1 MDHLEQLPA
10 ALQRL
15 HLAEVTP
22 DGDINT
28 SAIDLSHLTALTE
41 LCLGMGV
48 IAGDLL
54 PPNLAVFQNYDFID
68 DDISSSLNRSLES
81 AVLLP
86 LKGLKH
92 LDGWIGSETFVPL
105 AAELTALTS
114 VMLKHDCSDPNFTTA
129 AAAAGAEESYTFDG
143 GLKGVVCALSSAGA
157 AASIRAVQLGLEGS
171 ARAFGAP
178 LIQQLAR
185 LPSMTSLGFCDS
197 VSVAPDGVAQLC
209 LLSGLCKLD
218 LWGCRVSVQALQK
231 LPGAVSRLPGLQKL
245 RLPCAVRLSV
255 AQQQPQPAAAGA
267 SEGAPA
273 VAAATAAE
281 APAGD
286 SRPRCHWQAVC
297 EELAGL
303 TQLHSLHLH
312 LAMNDTRAAPLLAAP
327 SGHLTEVHWACSA
340 SCTF

>member
-1 MDHLEQLPA
+1 MEHMEHLPA

-28 SAIDLSHLTALTE
+28 AAIDLSHLTALTE

-54 PPNLAVFQNYDFID
+54 PANLAVFHKYDFID
-68 DDISSSLNRSLES
+68 DDVSSSLNRSLEC

-86 LKGLKH
+86 LTGLRH
-92 LDGWIGSETFVPL
+92 LDGWIGSDSLVPL
-105 AAELTALTS
+105 AAELTVLTS

-129 AAAAGAEESYTFDG
+129 AAAGAAEESYAFDG
-143 GLKGVVCALSSAGA
+143 GLKGVVCALFSAGA
-157 AASIRAVQLGLEGS
+157 AGSIRAVQLGLEGS
-171 ARAFGAP
+171 ARAFGTP
-178 LIQQLAR
+178 LMQQLAR
-185 LPSMTSLGFCDS
+185 LPSMASLSFRDS
-197 VSVAPDGVAQLC
+197 VSVGPDGVAKLC

-218 LWGCRVSVQALQK
+218 LWGCLLSVQALQK
-231 LPGAVSRLPGLQKL
+231 LPGAVSRLPGLRRL
-245 RLPCAVRLSV
+245 RLPCAVRPSV
-255 AQQQPQPAAAGA
+255 AQQQPEPPATADGAPAASAAPAAA
-267 SEGAPA
+267 
-273 VAAATAAE
+273 
-281 APAGD
+281 PAGE
-286 SRPRCHWQAVC
+286 SCQRCHWQVVL

-327 SGHLTEVHWACSA
+327 TGHLTELHWACSA